1 MRMDATGLYYQQ
13 LNEII
18 LENSDREVIVDN
30 VCGQRYIACAQKD
43 RHFTL
48 YGTPGNGLA
57 QYMDGATVEV
67 YGNCQEAVGDT
78 MNSGEVFIH
87 GSCGDACAYG
97 MRGGRM
103 LIKGNVGYRAGIHM
117 KAYKERKPV
126 LIVGG
131 TAGSFLGEY
140 LAGGLIA
147 VLGIGAQGAYP
158 CRLFCGTGMHGGK
171 IILRCDEAPKGLPKQ
186 VLVNE
191 MTQEDLDELT
201 PHVKAYCE
209 HFGGDADELLAQKYY
224 VLTPNPEA
232 GYKQLYTF
240 E

>member
-1 MRMDATGLYYQQ
+1 MRIDANGQYYQQ
-13 LNEII
+13 LNETVRACA
-18 LENSDREVIVDN
+18 DRDVTIDN
-30 VCGQRYIACAQKD
+30 VCGQRYIACAEKE
-43 RHFTL
+43 RRFTL

-67 YGNCQEAVGDT
+67 FGNCQESVGDT
-78 MNSGEVFIH
+78 MNQGEVVIH

-97 MRGGRM
+97 MRGGRI
-103 LIKGNVGYRAGIHM
+103 LIEGNVGYRAGIHM
-117 KAYKERKPV
+117 KAYMERHPV

-147 VLGIGAQGAYP
+147 VLGIGAGGAYP
-158 CRLFCGTGMHGGK
+158 CRFFCGTGMHGGK
-171 IILRCDEAPKGLPKQ
+171 IILRCDKAPSGLPRQ
-186 VLVNE
+186 VLVRA
-191 MTQEDLDELT
+191 MTEADRAELA
-201 PHVKAYCE
+201 PHVRAYCE
-209 HFGGDADELLAQKYY
+209 HFGGDPEALLSQQYF
-224 VLTPNPEA
+224 VFTPNPEA

>member
-1 MRMDATGLYYQQ
+1 MRIDANGQYYQQ
-13 LNEII
+13 LNEAVRACA
-18 LENSDREVIVDN
+18 DRDVTIDN
-30 VCGQRYIACAQKD
+30 VCGQRYIACAEKE

-48 YGTPGNGLA
+48 HGTPGNGLA

-67 YGNCQEAVGDT
+67 FGNCQESVGDT
-78 MNSGEVFIH
+78 MNQGEVVIH

-97 MRGGRM
+97 MRGGRI
-103 LIKGNVGYRAGIHM
+103 LIEGNVGYRAGIHM
-117 KAYKERKPV
+117 KAYMEHYPV

-147 VLGIGAQGAYP
+147 VLGIGANGAYP
-158 CRLFCGTGMHGGK
+158 CRFFCGTGMHGGK
-171 IILRCDEAPKGLPKQ
+171 IILRCDTAPSGLPRQ
-186 VLVNE
+186 VLVRE
-191 MTQEDLDELT
+191 MTEADRAELA
-201 PHVKAYCE
+201 PHVQAYCA
-209 HFGGDADELLAQKYY
+209 HFDGDAGALLAQKYF